1 MKEEQQPLPLWKRI
15 GIGLFFP
22 FCAALAL
29 LYARYGTHGNLC
41 LFHNLTGLYCPGCG
55 TGRAVS
61 GFLRGR
67 SLRWVM
73 SCNALLLPLG
83 IPALFVGTHEYL
95 RVVFPACVAYLTAI
109 GAALLFGFFS
119 LPFAGIVLA
128 ARTEAARLHVLDA
141 TRFVATPPLVAVR
154 VESPVRL
161 CRMKR
166 QEGWS
171 ADFLSH
177 LGPLPIKAV
186 IVLKEGAA
194 PPAVGETWLCS
205 GRLAC
210 KQKTENGLGRLDV
223 QRARRLIGKNDVT
236 GLQDAARDR
245 HTLHLSA
252 G

>member
-83 IPALFVGTHEYL
+83 IPALFVGAHEYL
-95 RVVFPACVAYLTAI
+95 RVVFPSLGFRPVYVSQRTLKILI
-109 GAALLFGFFS
+109 GIILGFWILRN
-119 LPFAGIVLA
+119 LPMFA
-128 ARTEAARLHVLDA
+128 
-141 TRFVATPPLVAVR
+141 
-154 VESPVRL
+154 
-161 CRMKR
+161 
-166 QEGWS
+166 
-171 ADFLSH
+171 FL
-177 LGPLPIKAV
+177 
-186 IVLKEGAA
+186 A
-194 PPAVGETWLCS
+194 PPVLP
-205 GRLAC
+205 
-210 KQKTENGLGRLDV
+210 
-223 QRARRLIGKNDVT
+223 
-236 GLQDAARDR
+236 
-245 HTLHLSA
+245 H
-252 G
+252 